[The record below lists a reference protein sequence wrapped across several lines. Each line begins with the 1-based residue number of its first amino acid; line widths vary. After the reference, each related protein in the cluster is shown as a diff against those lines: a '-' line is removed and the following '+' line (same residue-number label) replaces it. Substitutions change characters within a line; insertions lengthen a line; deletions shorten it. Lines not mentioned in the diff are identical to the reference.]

1 MGTCICGRE
10 LVCSKCRE
18 IPDRCKCE
26 EVTRSEHD
34 YSLIEA
40 QAIPE

>member
-10 LVCSKCRE
+10 LVVVNAE
-18 IPDRCKCE
+18 MIPDRCKCE
-26 EVTRSEHD
+26 EVTRTEHD